1 MSYINEINAFDRRMH
16 RAPLSPMA
24 QLLWYK
30 LMQFSNRLHWPED
43 FQIENRRLMA
53 EINVSALHTLI
64 AARQELVDDGL
75 LTFTPGV
82 RGRPSIY
89 RLQSVDALEGAYPVI
104 SGGDDTED
112 FLYEVKDDI
121 TTYFGYTEALGKDLQ
136 QTTEAIWKEFL
147 PGEKPSEADAR
158 EVFYK
163 IYQQDR
169 DEEGTVTMRFP
180 EDRKEMLAY
189 AFGIARQSRKINW
202 SYINGIYTNWGRH
215 SLHTMQQIYD
225 HEDARQQRRNCL

>member
-43 FQIENRRLMA
+43 FQIDNRRLMA

-158 EVFYK
+158 EVFFY
-163 IYQQDR
+163 IYAQDR
-169 DEEGTVTMRFP
+169 QEDGTVVMTFP
-180 EDRKEMLAY
+180 KERKEMLAY
-189 AFGIARQSRKINW
+189 AFEIARKNRAINW
-202 SYINGIYTNWGRH
+202 AYIGGIFQNWGRAG
-215 SLHTMQQIYD
+215 LYTMQQIYD
-225 HEDARQQRRNCL
+225 HKDARQQRRNCS

>member
-43 FQIENRRLMA
+43 FQIDNRRLMA

-89 RLQSVDALEGAYPVI
+89 RLQSVDALEGVHPVI
-104 SGGDDTED
+104 SGGDDAED
-112 FLYEVKDDI
+112 FLYEVRDDI
-121 TTYFGYTEALGKDLQ
+121 TTYYGYTEALGKELQ
-136 QTTEAIWKEFL
+136 QTTEAIWREFL
-147 PGEKPSEADAR
+147 PGEKPSEADVR
-158 EVFYK
+158 EVFNH
-163 IYQQDR
+163 IFVQFQQD
-169 DEEGTVTMRFP
+169 DGTVVMKFP
-180 EDRKEMLAY
+180 KERKEMLAH
-189 AFGIARQSRKINW
+189 AFEIARRKRAINW
-202 SYINGIYTNWGRH
+202 TYIEGIYRNWANYG
-215 SLHTMQQIYD
+215 LHTMQQIYE
-225 HEDARQQRRNCL
+225 HEDERDQRRNCS